1 MRIAIAPFQRA
12 QADMGDAM
20 TKRFIRAGSGFRP
33 RSIRHCFRLRL
44 AAGRVLRAALL
55 ATLVWVGSSAVA
67 WAQNPPAGESKE
79 APVSGPRVAV
89 GEINGIPGAGLMI
102 PLYFTPDPK
111 NPMRSI
117 TVDIDYVSNSLKFQK
132 ASRGVVTEQ
141 VGADVSAT
149 LTDGKP
155 DSRNL
160 TRSKLRIAVAI
171 PDKEPKQGLPEGL
184 LAYLL
189 FNVTTE
195 AKAFAIKLNTAVV
208 SAETT
213 QNPPQKV
220 AKVNAAPGLVVIE
233 LPDMVPEA
241 TCFFFTH

>member
-1 MRIAIAPFQRA
+1 
-12 QADMGDAM
+12 M
-20 TKRFIRAGSGFRP
+20 TKRFSCAGSGCRP
-33 RSIRHCFRLRL
+33 SGIRNCFRLRR
-44 AAGRVLRAALL
+44 AAGLVLPAALFL
-55 ATLVWVGSSAVA
+55 EGMSATG

-79 APVSGPRVAV
+79 APVAGPRVAV

-102 PLYFTPDPK
+102 PLYFTPDPR
-111 NPMRSI
+111 NPLRSI

-141 VGADVSAT
+141 VGADVSTT

-155 DSRNL
+155 DAKNI

-171 PDKEPKQGLPEGL
+171 PDKEPKKGLPEGL

-189 FNVTTE
+189 FQVTTE
-195 AKAFAIKLNTAVV
+195 ARAFAIKLNTSVL
-208 SAETT
+208 SAETI

-233 LPDMVPEA
+233 LPDMLPEA

>member
-1 MRIAIAPFQRA
+1 
-12 QADMGDAM
+12 M
-20 TKRFIRAGSGFRP
+20 TKRFICAGSGLRP
-33 RSIRHCFRLRL
+33 RLTRNCFQLRL
-44 AAGRVLRAALL
+44 SAGHVLLAALF
-55 ATLVWVGSSAVA
+55 ATLVLEGMAAVA
-67 WAQNPPAGESKE
+67 WAQNPPAEN
-79 APVSGPRVAV
+79 GPRVAV

-111 NPMRSI
+111 NPLRSI

-141 VGADVSAT
+141 VGADVSTT

-155 DSRNL
+155 DAKNL
-160 TRSKLRIAVAI
+160 TRSKLRVAVAI
-171 PDKEPKQGLPEGL
+171 PDKEPKKGLPEGL

-195 AKAFAIKLNTAVV
+195 ARAFAIKLNTSVV

-233 LPDMVPEA
+233 LPDMLPEA

>member
-1 MRIAIAPFQRA
+1 
-12 QADMGDAM
+12 M
-20 TKRFIRAGSGFRP
+20 TKRFICAGSGCRP
-33 RSIRHCFRLRL
+33 RGIRNCFRLRR
-44 AAGRVLRAALL
+44 AAGRVLLAALFL
-55 ATLVWVGSSAVA
+55 EGMSAA
-67 WAQNPPAGESKE
+67 GWAQNPPTGESKE
-79 APVSGPRVAV
+79 APVAGPRVAV
-89 GEINGIPGAGLMI
+89 GEINGIPGAGLMV
-102 PLYFTPDPK
+102 PLYFTPDPR
-111 NPMRSI
+111 NPLRSI

-132 ASRGVVTEQ
+132 ASRGLVTEK
-141 VGADVSAT
+141 VGADVSTT

-155 DSRNL
+155 DAKNV

-189 FNVTTE
+189 FQVTTE
-195 AKAFAIKLNTAVV
+195 ARAFAIKLNTSVP
-208 SAETT
+208 SAETI

-233 LPDMVPEA
+233 LPDMLPEA